1 MPGIATQ
8 VRTTVHLFGGSHEVG
23 YFHCLKDG
31 VDFVFVDHPGSFMRM
46 GTPYGDAHGE
56 FGDNQFRFSLFT
68 YAALEAPLQV
78 PPPQLA
84 RIHVTSAHIA
94 WERQCLSQR

>member
-1 MPGIATQ
+1 MKA
-8 VRTTVHLFGGSHEVG
+8 TVHLWGDSHQVG
-23 YFHCLKDG
+23 YFHCEKDG

-68 YAALEAPLQV
+68 FAAMEVPLQV
-78 PPPQLA
+78 SPAETPH
-84 RIHVTSAHIA
+84 HVY
-94 WERQCLSQR
+94 R